1 MRANDLLKHAP
12 AYHHWVDDLLAKHE
26 LSARQVADYGFQRLP
41 QFFNPQTFAVAKCV
55 EVDSLP
61 KIPWHEFGLSVPE
74 GMDVNFDGITFRN
87 TYFIKRGEAFREFL
101 HFHEMVHVVQW
112 QTLGNDLYPLIYALE
127 AFKGNYETNVL
138 EVMARDVT
146 DFFIKAN
153 EPFSTEFFVAA
164 WLGQYLP
171 AIFAQFIKGEL

>member
-1 MRANDLLKHAP
+1 
-12 AYHHWVDDLLAKHE
+12 
-26 LSARQVADYGFQRLP
+26 
-41 QFFNPQTFAVAKCV
+41 
-55 EVDSLP
+55 
-61 KIPWHEFGLSVPE
+61 
-74 GMDVNFDGITFRN
+74 
-87 TYFIKRGEAFREFL
+87 
-101 HFHEMVHVVQW
+101 MVHVVQW

-153 EPFSTEFFVAA
+153 EPFSVEFFVAA

-171 AIFAQFIKGEL
+171 AIFTQFIKGEL

>member
-1 MRANDLLKHAP
+1 MRANDLLKQAP
-12 AYHHWVDDLLAKHE
+12 AYHRWVDDLLAKHE
-26 LSARQVADYGFQRLP
+26 LSARLVTTYEFQRLP
-41 QFFNPQTFAVAKCV
+41 QYFNQQILAVTKCV
-55 EVDSLP
+55 EVDSVP

-74 GMDVNFDGITFRN
+74 GMDTNFDGITFRN
-87 TYFIKRGEAFREFL
+87 IYFIIRGEAFRESL

-171 AIFAQFIKGEL
+171 AVFTQFIKGEL